1 MIAIQNISIVG
12 SGNIANFF
20 ANKLAKHGFNILQI
34 ISRNEQ
40 TGQVLASQV
49 NSKFDNTY
57 FIDSST
63 QLVLLCVPDDQIAEC
78 VLKLHLTNNAIVC
91 HCAGSVEM
99 QVLNT
104 FDNHGVIYPLQ
115 SLSKS
120 TPTDEIEVPFLIES
134 NKPEILEAIQSI
146 IMTVGCES
154 HLADSKVRLNYHLAA
169 VFANNFTNA
178 MLIAV
183 EKLSIGHQL
192 DFNLLRPLIKRTI
205 EKIELLTPIEAQT
218 GPAVRNDLITIS
230 KHLEV
235 LKDNP
240 ELLSVYKAITEF
252 IQSEG

>member
-1 MIAIQNISIVG
+1 MMTIQNISIVG
-12 SGNIANFF
+12 SGNTANYF
-20 ANKLAKHGFNILQI
+20 ATKLAKHGFNIVQI
-34 ISRNEQ
+34 ISRNEH
-40 TGQVLASQV
+40 TGQLLAKLV
-49 NSKFDNTY
+49 NANFEKNY
-57 FIDSST
+57 FVDSSS
-63 QLVLLCVPDDQIAEC
+63 QLVLLCVPDDQILDCAE
-78 VLKLHLTNNAIVC
+78 KLCLTNSAIVC
-91 HCAGSVEM
+91 HCAGSVELK
-99 QVLNT
+99 VLST
-104 FDNHGVIYPLQ
+104 FDWYGVIYPLQ

-120 TPTDEIEVPFLIES
+120 TPADEIEVPFLIES

-205 EKIELLTPIEAQT
+205 EKIELLTPTEAQT

>member
-12 SGNIANFF
+12 SGNTANFF

-34 ISRNEQ
+34 ISRNEH

-49 NSKFDNTY
+49 NSKFDTTY
-57 FIDSST
+57 FVDSST
-63 QLVLLCVPDDQIAEC
+63 QLVLLCVPDNQISEC
-78 VLKLHLTNNAIVC
+78 VVRLRSTTNPMVC

-104 FDNHGVIYPLQ
+104 FDNYGVIYPLQ

-120 TPTDEIEVPFLIES
+120 TPNDEIEVPFLIES
-134 NKPEILEAIQSI
+134 NKLEGLEAIQSMI
-146 IMTVGCES
+146 KAVGFKS
-154 HLADSKVRLNYHLAA
+154 HLADSKVRFNYHLAA

-183 EKLSIGHQL
+183 EKLSNAQQL
-192 DFNLLRPLIKRTI
+192 DFSLFKPLIKRTI
-205 EKIELLTPIEAQT
+205 EKIELLKPTEAQT
-218 GPAVRNDLITIS
+218 GPAVRNDFITIN